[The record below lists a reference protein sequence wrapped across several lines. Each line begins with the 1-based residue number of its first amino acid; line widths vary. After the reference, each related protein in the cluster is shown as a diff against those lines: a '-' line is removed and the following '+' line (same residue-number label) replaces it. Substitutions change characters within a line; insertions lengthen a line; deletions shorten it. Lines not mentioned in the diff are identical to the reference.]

1 MEISSTSVDDHLASV
16 ADDDPELIE
25 LVELVSAA
33 MPDRRR
39 ELWEGVFWGGT
50 EQTIIGIGAIEQP
63 RPKGQSVRWFLVG
76 VARQKRHLSVYVNA
90 AEDGAYLSKNFA
102 DRLGAVKV
110 GSANISITKLE
121 RLDRDGFAAM
131 LARADELTPPDV
143 D

>member
-1 MEISSTSVDDHLASV
+1 MEISSTSVDAHLASV
-16 ADDDPELIE
+16 ADDDPELVE
-25 LVELVSAA
+25 LVGLVSAA

-102 DRLGAVKV
+102 DRLGAVGPGQFV
-110 GSANISITKLE
+110 AQRQQRRE
-121 RLDRDGFAAM
+121 
-131 LARADELTPPDV
+131 
-143 D
+143 

>member
-16 ADDDPELIE
+16 ANDDPELVE
-25 LVELVSAA
+25 LVELVSTA
-33 MPDRRR
+33 MPDRRC

-121 RLDRDGFAAM
+121 RLDRDGFAEM